1 MALRRMIS
9 NLITNTAPFLRMPA
23 TAQMLYMHLT
33 VNADDE
39 GVAEGF
45 EIIRKSG
52 TSEDDLFLLG
62 EKGFI
67 TILDRENLVVLINEW
82 EEFNAIRKDQFKESR
97 YHDLIESQKVNST
110 TGCQSK
116 DGQPVTG
123 CQSKDGQPVALGKV
137 SIGKVSIGKD
147 SINTTAT
154 TTCSNNNILAPVDK
168 SVNKTVDNLQSQ
180 QSPFSKHMSDEKFGE
195 VAKLYQDNVHLICN
209 QVEADDLA
217 SFYDE
222 YGYEWI
228 VMAIKEAARAN
239 AKSIRYIKG
248 ILGNWSTR
256 GYSDP
261 WNHPDNKP
269 KPGGKGRNKQTHSQ
283 KVADMAEE
291 AMEMMEATTGS

>member
-116 DGQPVTG
+116 D
-123 CQSKDGQPVALGKV
+123 
-137 SIGKVSIGKD
+137 
-147 SINTTAT
+147 
-154 TTCSNNNILAPVDK
+154 
-168 SVNKTVDNLQSQ
+168 
-180 QSPFSKHMSDEKFGE
+180 
-195 VAKLYQDNVHLICN
+195 
-209 QVEADDLA
+209 
-217 SFYDE
+217 
-222 YGYEWI
+222 
-228 VMAIKEAARAN
+228 
-239 AKSIRYIKG
+239 
-248 ILGNWSTR
+248 
-256 GYSDP
+256 
-261 WNHPDNKP
+261 
-269 KPGGKGRNKQTHSQ
+269 
-283 KVADMAEE
+283 
-291 AMEMMEATTGS
+291 